1 MRGAGQVARTGRAE
15 MFTRFRWRT
24 FRDKAGL
31 EDSVVDGRIILN
43 CHFKE
48 KDRGVWTGLN

>member
-1 MRGAGQVARTGRAE
+1 